1 MSAAIRVDLAVAFER
16 APLVAERVASR
27 IRPADGPDRI
37 VALARAE
44 LETFSD
50 AEKIAVLNAHPRIG
64 AGIASLS
71 TLSRQEQGTE
81 TDPATLA
88 ELARLNGEY
97 ESKFGFRFVAFVHGR
112 RKEEL
117 VPVLR
122 SRLARSR
129 AAELATGVEEFLA
142 IARDRLAKDTR

>member
-1 MSAAIRVDLAVAFER
+1 MLRKRRGALELGARLGAAAQFHQQVTTCGGQQV
-16 APLVAERVASR
+16 
-27 IRPADGPDRI
+27 I
-37 VALARAE
+37 VAQGGPLG
-44 LETFSD
+44 TH

-64 AGIASLS
+64 ASIASLS

-97 ESKFGFRFVAFVHGR
+97 ESKFGFRFVVFVHGR